1 MLNWFN
7 LILVV
12 IVVGIVLFIIKAIR
26 QTKAEIDQRLK
37 DVPIDRRDEVATKL
51 AEKIRSQDV
60 RCTRCGKQTF
70 NMSGTTNMYK
80 CYSCNYEFEGPTHA
94 LHETD

>member
-1 MLNWFN
+1 MFNWFN
-7 LILVV
+7 LILVLM
-12 IVVGIVLFIIKAIR
+12 VGCIILFIIKAIR
-26 QTKAEIDQRLK
+26 QTKADIDQRLK
-37 DVPIDRRDEVATKL
+37 DVPPDKRDEVAMKL
-51 AEKIRSQDV
+51 AENIRSQDV

-80 CYSCNYEFEGPTHA
+80 CYTCNYEFEGPTHI

>member
-7 LILVV
+7 LILAVMV
-12 IVVGIVLFIIKAIR
+12 AGIILFIIKAIR
-26 QTKAEIDQRLK
+26 QTKSDIDQRLK
-37 DVPIDRRDEVATKL
+37 DVPPDKRDEVAMKL

-70 NMSGTTNMYK
+70 SMSGTTNMYK
-80 CYSCNYEFEGPTHA
+80 CYTCNYEFEGPTHV